1 MLKKQQWISIAAGV
15 VLLFSLFVFGK
26 FSPTHQDHP
35 GHGQEATATAP
46 KEFEIQSF
54 INGLKK
60 DLSPSQSTYLT
71 GLENALTRG
80 DLVTQRKA
88 NFQALSD
95 FWRDSARS
103 FLPFVYYLGEKAKLE
118 NSEKNLNFAAHSLLE
133 ELRGVSDPGLKTWM
147 AKQAN
152 ELFSQSLKINP
163 DNDSTIVGHGSTFFF
178 GVSGAPMEGILKI
191 RAVSEKDPNN
201 VFAQFMLGYGGMVSG
216 QTEKA
221 AERFKK
227 VIELDPENMEA
238 VFLLA
243 ELYERSGN
251 KKAAIEWYERGLK
264 SVRNPDLAEALKEKI
279 NSLK

>member
-1 MLKKQQWISIAAGV
+1 MLKKQQWSAVAAS
-15 VLLFSLFVFGK
+15 VLLLFVLFVFGK

-35 GHGQEATATAP
+35 GHGQEAAANP
-46 KEFEIQSF
+46 QKEFDIQSF

-60 DLSPSQSTYLT
+60 DLTPSQSNYVT
-71 GLENALTRG
+71 GLENTLTRG
-80 DLVTQRKA
+80 DLMTQRKA

-163 DNDSTIVGHGSTFFF
+163 DNDSAIIGHGSTFFF

-191 RAVSEKDPNN
+191 RAVAEKDPNN

-243 ELYERSGN
+243 EVYERSGD
-251 KKAAIEWYERGLK
+251 KKAAIEWYEKGLK